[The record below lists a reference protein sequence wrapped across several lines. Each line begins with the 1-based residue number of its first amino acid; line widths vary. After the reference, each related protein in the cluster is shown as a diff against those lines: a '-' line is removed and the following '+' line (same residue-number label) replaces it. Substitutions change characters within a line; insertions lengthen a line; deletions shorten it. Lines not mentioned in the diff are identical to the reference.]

1 MITSSNVNTVS
12 PAHPI
17 TRALAARAAAAA
29 AAAAV
34 LINLLV
40 HAIGRAAGA
49 ELEVTQPGA
58 DGPMAIG
65 PGNVLLMTVLPIL
78 LGGIIL
84 AVAIRW
90 GGRAWNVLSW
100 TGLFV
105 GVLTIVMPFTVTA
118 TTATRVTLATM
129 HLITGVAWFVAL
141 RHTSRRGR

>member
-1 MITSSNVNTVS
+1 MITWPNISKMS
-12 PAHPI
+12 PADPM
-17 TRALAARAAAAA
+17 TRALAARAAAIA

-40 HAIGRAAGA
+40 YAVGRAAGA
-49 ELEVTQPGA
+49 ELEVTQPRA

-65 PGNVLLMTVLPIL
+65 PDNILLVTVLPIL

-84 AVAIRW
+84 AVATRR
-90 GGRAWNVLSW
+90 GARAWIVLGW
-100 TGLFV
+100 TGLLV
-105 GVLTIVMPFTVTA
+105 GVLTIVMPFTVIA

-141 RHTSRRGR
+141 RHTSRQGW